1 MVDDQPVGN
10 TMFLYPEAGR
20 AIPAKHRGR
29 DLSKSSLGA
38 LVRHAES
45 VGVADVRRRVY
56 GRDQWARQNFIRE
69 GTVVN
74 DVHLR
79 KDLT

>member
-1 MVDDQPVGN
+1 VVDDQPVGN
-10 TMFLYPEAGR
+10 TMFLYPE
-20 AIPAKHRGR
+20 HRGR
-29 DLSKSSLGA
+29 GLSKSFLGV
-38 LVRHAES
+38 LVRHAERL
-45 VGVADVRRRVY
+45 GVADVRRRVY

-69 GTVVN
+69 ATVVN